1 MRGTRLGAGALVAL
15 LLIGYVAAVAPA
27 APAGAAS
34 DVNWEYVP
42 ARISGNYQPLAGD
55 FTGPLGAAA
64 QDEILWYAPGDAAD
78 TLFTGAGRTFTS
90 THLTING
97 RYRPLV
103 GDFAGDAHDDVLFYG
118 PGGAADTLWVG
129 GTGAAFPQSRITYT
143 VNGDYR
149 PVVLR
154 DAHAADAKDRIL
166 WYAPGPSGDSEWVFA
181 PDGDGGHS
189 AVELTISGTYQPVVG
204 FFGGDDA
211 VEDVFFY
218 APGSAPDSLWT
229 SKVGEGFTT
238 SSRPVDG
245 TYVPAVV
252 PGPEGDGILWWADG
266 PATDHYWR
274 SGNLHSVPTQPFR
287 ETGTPY
293 GSPLGIAVVAVPVG
307 LEIALFE
314 FEGRVEAVD
323 LSPSQ
328 RDVGPETRPVQGDF
342 DGDGGPDLFWYGQ
355 GARPDEV
362 WYAELQHAET
372 MPFWTDIPRGR
383 GAASR

>member
-1 MRGTRLGAGALVAL
+1 MRRTRLGGGALVAL
-15 LLIGYVAAVAPA
+15 LLALSVAGA
-27 APAGAAS
+27 APAGAVS
-34 DVNWEYVP
+34 DANWEYVP
-42 ARISGNYQPLAGD
+42 TKISGRYRPLVGD
-55 FTGPLGAAA
+55 FTGALGAEA
-64 QDEILWYAPGDAAD
+64 QDEILWYAPGDSAD
-78 TLFTGAGRTFTS
+78 TLFTGVGRTFDATR
-90 THLTING
+90 LTING

-129 GTGAAFPQSRITYT
+129 GPGSAFPQSRLDDT

-154 DAHAADAKDRIL
+154 DAHAADSKDRIL
-166 WYAPGPSGDSEWVFA
+166 WYAAGPAGDSEWVFS
-181 PDGDGGHS
+181 PDGDGGHR
-189 AVELTISGTYQPVVG
+189 AVGLTISGTYQTVVG
-204 FFGGDDA
+204 FLADGDA
-211 VEDVFFY
+211 IEDVFFY

-229 SKVGEGFTT
+229 SNGGEGFTS

-245 TYVPAVV
+245 TYTPAVV

-266 PATDHYWR
+266 PATDYYWR
-274 SGNLHSVPTQPFR
+274 SGSLRSVPTQRFD

-293 GSPLGIAVVAVPVG
+293 GSQLGIAVVAVPVG

-314 FEGRVEAVD
+314 FEGRIAAVD
-323 LSPSQ
+323 LSPSE
-328 RDVGPETRPVQGDF
+328 RDIGPATRPVQGDY
-342 DGDGGPDLFWYGQ
+342 DGDGAPDLFWYGP

-372 MPFWTDIPRGR
+372 MPFWTDIRPGR
-383 GAASR
+383 GAVNR